1 MKYALIDTEGF
12 ILETSAE
19 ELTSVPDI
27 YSVVEIT
34 DEQALQL
41 ESSSS
46 PLFLIN
52 GNLVSLRG
60 KLWAENPEPM
70 KEVIMRKRNN
80 LLANSDWTQL
90 SDSPLDED
98 TRSAWATYRQNLRDL
113 TDNIDENG
121 EVDYPVAP

>member
-34 DEQALQL
+34 YEQALQL

-70 KEVIMRKRNN
+70 KEVIRRKRNN

>member
-70 KEVIMRKRNN
+70 KEVIRRKRNN